1 MSSLSPSC
9 PARFA
14 LPAIALAAVLCSAC
28 SRDTGASQRGDAV
41 IPVVTAEVA
50 LLEMPHNLHVVGT
63 VESTGSV
70 TLLSRVDGQITQV
83 FVHDGQ
89 EVKAGQ
95 KLLQIDPASFELQV
109 RMAQAT
115 LKRDEALLA
124 NARARAEHGAELLK
138 AHYISPDA
146 NTQLQTDLDTAEAV
160 VDQDRA
166 VLDNAKLQLSYATIT
181 APIAGKIG
189 HIAQQVGNTIRASN
203 ETPITTLNALDTLDV
218 TFALPE
224 QQLAPVRE
232 ALATAKDALHVT
244 AAPVGANVHSL
255 TGQLAFIDNAA
266 DPTTGTIRLRA
277 RFDNHSRA
285 LWPGQLV
292 DVTFSLPADGASL
305 VIPDT
310 AVGENSEGHYVY
322 VVRGDGTAEQRPIK
336 LLRTSDD
343 FAIVTGVKAGET
355 VVVDGQSRLHPDAKV
370 RIESARQPA

>member
-28 SRDTGASQRGDAV
+28 SGDTGASQRGDAV

>member
-1 MSSLSPSC
+1 
-9 PARFA
+9 

-50 LLEMPHNLHVVGT
+50 LLEMPQNLHVVGT

-232 ALATAKDALHVT
+232 ALANAKDALHVT

>member
-50 LLEMPHNLHVVGT
+50 MREMPQNLHVVGT

-70 TLLSRVDGQITQV
+70 TLLSRVDRQITQV

>member
-9 PARFA
+9 PARFG

-28 SRDTGASQRGDAV
+28 SRDPGASQRGDAV
-41 IPVVTAEVA
+41 IPVVTAEVVMR
-50 LLEMPHNLHVVGT
+50 EMPHNLHVVGT

>member
-9 PARFA
+9 PARFG

-28 SRDTGASQRGDAV
+28 SRDPGASQRGDAV

-50 LLEMPHNLHVVGT
+50 LLEMPQNLHVVGT

-95 KLLQIDPASFELQV
+95 KLLQIDPVSFELQV

-124 NARARAEHGAELLK
+124 NAQARAEHGAELLK

-232 ALATAKDALHVT
+232 ALANAKDALHVT